1 MKSSKLTKEL
11 SIEIAK
17 SIDGVAIASVM
28 EMDLATFMKALK
40 ELNKVFRGKK
50 PIKNFS
56 LTSPSVIIFIS
67 TFGNDKVIIAKA
79 SDFKGNAQEV
89 REKIADIIN
98 KKNPVY
104 QIAKALR
111 ETDKEK

>member
-1 MKSSKLTKEL
+1 MEKSKLTKEI

-17 SIDGVAIASVM
+17 SIDGVALASVM
-28 EMDLATFMKALK
+28 EIDLATFKKALK
-40 ELNKVFRGKK
+40 ELNKVFRSKK

-56 LTSPSVIIFIS
+56 VTSPSVIIFFS
-67 TFGNDKVIIAKA
+67 TFGNDKVIIAKVD
-79 SDFKGNAQEV
+79 DFKGNVQEV

-104 QIAKALR
+104 QIAKALQ
-111 ETDKEK
+111 ETDK